1 MIPLKLSLENFLC
14 YGEDLPTLDLDG
26 VHVACLCGNNGHG
39 KSALLDAITWA
50 LWGKARGKSNDELV
64 HYSRTDMWVELDFL
78 ARDSTYR
85 VLRRYSAAGARR
97 RNSTSDLQLQLMS
110 DDNPVPITGN
120 TIRGTQSRIDQIIGM
135 DYETFINSAFLLQ
148 GRADEFTNKSPGDR
162 KEVLAKVLELELYD
176 RLQDRAKEAGDQHKT
191 TATVLESDL
200 TRLGTEVARK
210 DGVAQDLQDVER
222 QSERVAQ
229 ELGEARTKADNLKLQ
244 VDDLERIAQERA
256 KLLESIPHIKGEIS
270 SLSTQLAATQ
280 ERIDRYE
287 SLMAQR
293 EEIILGLARFK
304 ELRQTYLELDQAREQ
319 HDRLTGQRS
328 DLEKQLA
335 EAQAR
340 LEERIAQARTKLEGQ
355 LKPKASQAAQLQ
367 DAIDAAMKE
376 LGVLE
381 AEERTSS
388 QDQLRLQEASSLVGQ
403 HKAVSEQ
410 LKAEGQELRSKLNLT
425 TAAGSAGDCP
435 LCGTTLGD
443 EGCRHLA
450 DTYERQIKEKLEQ
463 FKREEASLKKAEQEA
478 QSLGEELPRR
488 QQDISRRKEAAQN
501 TLTKLQF
508 SLSESTAAAQEITD
522 LDASLSQQERD
533 LHQKTFAPDLYREL
547 EQVTRELDALAYDQ
561 GRHRELYRQ
570 VEEHRTF
577 EESSRLLEE
586 AEAQLPQA
594 REFASTTGGML
605 DLRRKDLEG
614 SMARS
619 TEIESRT
626 MGLGDL
632 RTELDSSFRVVAS
645 LERQQEELL
654 RRQGELQGTLRKLEQ
669 VSAEMDVKERSLKD
683 ARDSQGIYQDLVEAF
698 GRRGIQAMLIET
710 VLPRV
715 EDEANALLGRMTD
728 GRMNVKLETQRQ
740 RRSGRGEPIET
751 LEIIIS
757 DEVGPRSYE
766 LFSGGE
772 AFRINLA
779 LRIALSKVLANRKG
793 APLPVLFIDEG
804 FGTQD
809 AMGRERILDVI
820 SAIQDDFE
828 KIIVISHLD
837 DIREAFPVRIE
848 VLKEEAGST
857 FWIS

>member
-14 YGEDLPTLDLDG
+14 YGENLPTLDLDG

-50 LWGKARGKSNDELV
+50 LWGKARSKSNDELV
-64 HYSRTDMWVELDFL
+64 HYSRTDMWVQLDFL
-78 ARDSTYR
+78 ARESAYR
-85 VLRRYSAAGARR
+85 VLRRYSAAGGRR
-97 RNSTSDLQLQLMS
+97 RSSTSDLQLQLMS

-120 TIRGTQSRIDQIIGM
+120 TIRDTQSRIDQIIGM

-176 RLQDRAKEAGDQHKT
+176 RLQDRAKEGGDKHRT
-191 TATVLESDL
+191 TATVLEADL
-200 TRLGTEVARK
+200 TRLGAEVARK
-210 DGVAQDLQDVER
+210 DGVSQDLQDVER
-222 QSERVAQ
+222 QSERFAQ
-229 ELGEARTKADNLKLQ
+229 ELGDARTKADSLKLQ
-244 VDDLERIAQERA
+244 VDDLERIAQERT

-270 SLSTQLAATQ
+270 SLETQLSATQ

-287 SLMAQR
+287 SLVARR
-293 EEIILGLARFK
+293 EEIILGLARYK
-304 ELRQTYLELDQAREQ
+304 ELRLTYLELDQARER
-319 HDRLTGQRS
+319 HDQLTGRRS
-328 DLEKQLA
+328 DLERQLA
-335 EAQAR
+335 DAKAR
-340 LEERIAQARTKLEGQ
+340 LEERISQGRTKLESQ
-355 LKPKASQAAQLQ
+355 LKPKASQAASLQ
-367 DAIDAAMKE
+367 EHIESARNE
-376 LGVLE
+376 LDLVE
-381 AEERTSS
+381 SEERTTS
-388 QDQLRLQEASSLVGQ
+388 QDQVRLQEASSLVGQ
-403 HKAVSEQ
+403 HKAMSEQ
-410 LKAEGQELRSKLNLT
+410 LKAEGLELRSKLNLT
-425 TAAGSAGDCP
+425 TGAGSAGDCP
-435 LCGTTLGD
+435 LCGTTLGE

-450 DTYERQIKEKLEQ
+450 ETYQRQINEKLEQ
-463 FKREEASLKKAEQEA
+463 YKREEASLKKAEQEA
-478 QSLGEELPRR
+478 QTLGEELPRR
-488 QQDISRRKEAAQN
+488 QQDIRRRKEAAQN

-508 SLSESTAAAQEITD
+508 GLSESTAAAQEISD
-522 LDASLSQQERD
+522 LESSIAQQERD
-533 LHQKTFAPDLYREL
+533 LAQKTFAPDLHQEL
-547 EQVTRELDALAYDQ
+547 KQVTGDMDTLAYDQ

-570 VEEHRTF
+570 MDEHRAF
-577 EESSRLLEE
+577 EENSRLLEE
-586 AEAQLPQA
+586 AEVQLPQA
-594 REFASTTGGML
+594 REFASTTFGML
-605 DLRRKDLEG
+605 DLRRKDLES
-614 SMARS
+614 SMARA

-626 MGLGDL
+626 TGLGDL
-632 RTELDSSFRVVAS
+632 RVELETCQRVVAS
-645 LERQQEELL
+645 LERQQEDML
-654 RRQGELQGTLRKLEQ
+654 RRQGELQGALRKLEQ
-669 VSAEMDVKERSLKD
+669 VSADMDVKERSLKD
-683 ARDSQGIYQDLVEAF
+683 ARDSQGIYQDLAEAF

>member
-14 YGEDLPTLDLDG
+14 YGENLPTLDLQG

-78 ARDSTYR
+78 ARDSSYK
-85 VLRRYSAAGARR
+85 VHRRYSAGGARR
-97 RNSTSDLQLQLMS
+97 RQSTSDLQLQLMS

-120 TIRGTQSRIDQIIGM
+120 TIRDTQSRIDQVIGM

-162 KEVLAKVLELELYD
+162 KEVLAKVLDLELYD
-176 RLQDRAKEAGDQHKT
+176 RLQDRAKEAGDKHRNE
-191 TATVLESDL
+191 ATLLESDL
-200 TRLGTEVARK
+200 SRLGAEVARK
-210 DGVAQDLQDVER
+210 DGVAQELQDVER
-222 QSERVAQ
+222 QSQSVAQ
-229 ELGEARTKADNLKLQ
+229 DLGDARTKSDNLKHQ

-256 KLLESIPHIKGEIS
+256 KLLESIPLIKGEIS
-270 SLSTQLAATQ
+270 GLETQLTATQ
-280 ERIDRYE
+280 ERIDRYS
-287 SLMAQR
+287 SLVARR

-319 HDRLTGQRS
+319 HDRLTGEKA
-328 DLEKQLA
+328 DLERQLA
-335 EAQAR
+335 DAQAR
-340 LEERIAQARTKLEGQ
+340 LEERISQGRTKLEGQ
-355 LKPKASQAAQLQ
+355 LRPKASQAVRLQ
-367 DAIDAAMKE
+367 ENIEAAHKE
-376 LGVLE
+376 IGQVE
-381 AEERTSS
+381 AEERTTS
-388 QDQLRLQEASSLVGQ
+388 QDQARLQEASSLVGQ
-403 HKAVSEQ
+403 HKAMSEQ
-410 LKAEGQELRSKLNLT
+410 LRAEGQELRSKLNLT

-435 LCGTTLGD
+435 LCGTTLGE

-450 DTYERQIKEKLEQ
+450 DTYEKQIREKLEQ
-463 FKREEASLKKAEQEA
+463 YNREQDSLKKAEQDA

-488 QQDISRRKEAAQN
+488 QQDISRRKEAAQS

-508 SLSESTAAAQEITD
+508 SLSESTAAAQEMTD
-522 LDASLSQQERD
+522 LEASLAQQERD
-533 LHQKTFAPDLYREL
+533 LAQKTYAPDLHQGL
-547 EQVTRELDALAYDQ
+547 TQVTRDLDILAYDQ
-561 GRHRELYRQ
+561 GHHRELYRQ
-570 VEEHRTF
+570 MEEHRTF

-586 AEAQLPQA
+586 AEVQLPQA

-605 DLRRKDLEG
+605 DLRRRDLEG
-614 SMARS
+614 SLVRS
-619 TEIESRT
+619 TEIESHTR
-626 MGLGDL
+626 GLGDL
-632 RTELDSSFRVVAS
+632 RAELDASLRDVSS
-645 LERQQEELL
+645 LERRQEDML
-654 RRQGELQGTLRKLEQ
+654 RRQGELQGNLRKLEQ

-809 AMGRERILDVI
+809 ATGRERILDVI

-828 KIIVISHLD
+828 KIIVISHLEE
-837 DIREAFPVRIE
+837 IREAFPDRIE

>member
-14 YGEDLPTLDLDG
+14 YGEDLPVLDLQG

-78 ARDSTYR
+78 ARDSHYK
-85 VLRRYSAAGARR
+85 VLRRYSSGGGRR
-97 RNSTSDLQLQLMS
+97 RQPTSDLQLQLVS
-110 DDNPVPITGN
+110 DDNLLPITGN

-176 RLQDRAKEAGDQHKT
+176 RLQDRAREAGDQHKT
-191 TATVLESDL
+191 TASVLEADL
-200 TRLGTEVARK
+200 ARLGTEVSRK
-210 DGVAQDLQDVER
+210 DSISQELQDAERQSEKVAQDL
-222 QSERVAQ
+222 AA
-229 ELGEARTKADNLKLQ
+229 ARTKAGDLKLQ
-244 VDDLERIAQERA
+244 VDDLERIVQERA
-256 KLLESIPHIKGEIS
+256 RLLESIPHMKGEIS
-270 SLSTQLAATQ
+270 SLETQLTATQ
-280 ERIDRYE
+280 ERIEKYE
-287 SLMAQR
+287 SLAARR
-293 EEIILGLARFK
+293 EEVILGLARFK
-304 ELRQTYLELDQAREQ
+304 ELRQTCFELDQAREQ
-319 HDRLTGQRS
+319 HDQLTGQRS

-335 EAQAR
+335 DAQAR
-340 LEERIAQARTKLEGQ
+340 LEERITQARTRLEGQ
-355 LKPKASQAAQLQ
+355 LRPKALETAEVQQAME
-367 DAIDAAMKE
+367 AARKE
-376 LGVLE
+376 ISLVE
-381 AEERTSS
+381 AEELSIS
-388 QDQLRLQEASSLVGQ
+388 QEQVRLQEVSSRVGQ

-410 LKAEGQELRSKLNLT
+410 LRAEGQELRSKLNLT
-425 TAAGSAGDCP
+425 NAAGSAGDCP

-443 EGCRHLA
+443 EGCLHLA
-450 DTYERQIKEKLEQ
+450 ETYESQIKEKLDQYNKEQ
-463 FKREEASLKKAEQEA
+463 ADLKNAEREA

-488 QQDISRRKEAAQN
+488 QQDVIRRRQTAQN
-501 TLTKLQF
+501 TLTKLGI
-508 SLSESTAAAQEITD
+508 SLDECNAAALEITE
-522 LDASLSQQERD
+522 LEASVTQQERD
-533 LHQKTFAPDLYREL
+533 LQQKAFAPSLHLEL
-547 EQVTRELDALAYDQ
+547 EQVTRDLVSLAYDQ

-570 VEEHRTF
+570 MEEHRTF
-577 EESSRLLEE
+577 EEGSRLLEE

-614 SMARS
+614 SLARS

-626 MGLGDL
+626 GGLGDL
-632 RTELDSSFRVVAS
+632 RAELDTSSRIVAS
-645 LERQQEELL
+645 LERQQEDML
-654 RRQGELQGTLRKLEQ
+654 RRQGELQGSLRKLEQ

-683 ARDSQGIYQDLVEAF
+683 SRDSQGIYQDLVEAF

-740 RRSGRGEPIET
+740 RRSGRGDPIET

-766 LFSGGE
+766 
-772 AFRINLA
+772 
-779 LRIALSKVLANRKG
+779 
-793 APLPVLFIDEG
+793 
-804 FGTQD
+804 
-809 AMGRERILDVI
+809 
-820 SAIQDDFE
+820 
-828 KIIVISHLD
+828 
-837 DIREAFPVRIE
+837 
-848 VLKEEAGST
+848 
-857 FWIS
+857 

>member
-14 YGEDLPTLDLDG
+14 YGDNLPILDLDG

-85 VLRRYSAAGARR
+85 VLRRYSAAGSRR
-97 RNSTSDLQLQLMS
+97 RQATSDLQLQLMS
-110 DDNPVPITGN
+110 DDSLVPITGN
-120 TIRGTQSRIDQIIGM
+120 TIRDTQSRIDQIIGM

-176 RLQDRAKEAGDQHKT
+176 RLQDRARVASDQHKT
-191 TATVLESDL
+191 TASVLESDMA
-200 TRLGTEVARK
+200 RLGAEVARK
-210 DGVAQDLQDVER
+210 DGVAHELQDVER
-222 QSERVAQ
+222 QIERVAQ
-229 ELGEARTKADNLKLQ
+229 DLGDARTKAANLKLQ
-244 VDDLERIAQERA
+244 VDDLERIALERT
-256 KLLESIPHIKGEIS
+256 KLLEGIPHIKGEIS
-270 SLSTQLAATQ
+270 SLETQLAATQ
-280 ERIDRYE
+280 ERIDKYG
-287 SLMAQR
+287 SLVARR

-319 HDRLTGQRS
+319 HDRLTGERA
-328 DLEKQLA
+328 DLERQLA
-335 EAQAR
+335 ESQAR
-340 LEERIAQARTKLEGQ
+340 LEERISQAQTKLESQ
-355 LKPKASQAAQLQ
+355 LRPKASQTATLQ
-367 DAIDAAMKE
+367 EAIDIAHKE

-381 AEERTSS
+381 AEERTTS
-388 QDQLRLQEASSLVGQ
+388 QEQIRLQEVSGLVGQ

-410 LKAEGQELRSKLNLT
+410 LRVEGQELRSKLNLT

-435 LCGTTLGD
+435 LCGTTLGE

-463 FKREEASLKKAEQEA
+463 YNREQASLKKAEHEA
-478 QSLGEELPRR
+478 HSLGEELPRR
-488 QQDISRRKEAAQN
+488 QQDISRRKQDTQN
-501 TLTKLQF
+501 TLAKLQF
-508 SLSESTAAAQEITD
+508 NLSESTTAAQEIAD
-522 LDASLSQQERD
+522 LEASIAQQGRD
-533 LHQKTFAPDLYREL
+533 LAQRTFAPDVHRDLD
-547 EQVTRELDALAYDQ
+547 QVTRDIDALAYDQ
-561 GRHRELYRQ
+561 RRHRDLYRQ
-570 VEEHRTF
+570 MEEHRTY

-605 DLRRKDLEG
+605 ELRRRDLG
-614 SMARS
+614 DSLARS
-619 TEIESRT
+619 VEIESRCA
-626 MGLGDL
+626 GLGDL
-632 RTELDSSFRVVAS
+632 RTDLDTSLRAVAS
-645 LERQQEELL
+645 LERQQGDML
-654 RRQGELQGTLRKLEQ
+654 RRQGELQGSLRKLEQ
-669 VSAEMDVKERSLKD
+669 FSVEMDVKERSLKD